1 MAIKATPTDGF
12 PTSTSRSQAE
22 TETVL
27 LEHLPDPAA
36 STAAPVLQ
44 KNAHMQFLIR
54 NLVQGFPTRYISQD
68 ASQPWLLFWTL
79 QAFSVLQVALDPGNK
94 QRCVRDHHAALR
106 SHGDAG
112 VWRRSWHGSTRTE
125 DSAAVLDKR
134 RICCQPTPRYARW
147 PSSDA
152 QGLEV
157 DGIKWTGEL
166 VVLQHACIFHSDAG
180 RKCMHSSSH

>member
-12 PTSTSRSQAE
+12 PTSTSRSQTE

-27 LEHLPDPAA
+27 LEHLPEPA
-36 STAAPVLQ
+36 SPTATPVLQ

-54 NLVQGFPTRYISQD
+54 NLVQGFPARYISQD

-94 QRCVRDHHAALR
+94 QRCVRCHYTMMG

-112 VWRRSWHGSTRTE
+112 AWRRSWHGSTRME
-125 DSAAVLDKR
+125 DSAAVLDKPR
-134 RICCQPTPRYARW
+134 TCYLRTPRYARW
-147 PSSDA
+147 LSLAA
-152 QGLEV
+152 QGPEA
-157 DGIKWTGEL
+157 DGIK
-166 VVLQHACIFHSDAG
+166 
-180 RKCMHSSSH
+180 